1 MKMMFSQIQ
10 NIIKVFLLAGLLLVG
25 LQAAAWA
32 QQQTHTVRAGQ
43 TLFSI
48 AKQYDVSV
56 DQIRE
61 WNNLGDNELRV
72 GQTLIVGRSQPEDAI
87 SHTVQPQETLFSISK
102 KYRVSITELKRWNNL
117 ETNSL
122 KVGQELTV
130 YPPDEQSA
138 TADTAQ
144 SSLVVNTPTR
154 SNTYYTVKSGDTL
167 YEIARTHNMTLDE
180 LKTLN
185 GLTSNTIRV
194 GQRLTVREQSQAAP
208 SVAESSSESTPQGA
222 FVVHTVQQGSSLQS
236 LLNKFSMTE
245 AEFRALNPDVSSS
258 LQSGQQVTVLLPPSR
273 SYSNPYTVQSNLK
286 DLGQTLV
293 ASYDTSQV
301 GATTTSGELYNPS
314 QLTAAHSNI
323 ALGNVI
329 FVRNPR
335 TNKGIYV
342 RINDRFSGDGLK
354 LSDAA
359 LRSLDLMG
367 NSNTTV
373 NMYQDQ

>member
-1 MKMMFSQIQ
+1 MKMMFFRIQ

-32 QQQTHTVRAGQ
+32 QQQTHTVSAGQ

-167 YEIARTHNMTLDE
+167 YEIARAHNMTLDE

-194 GQRLTVREQSQAAP
+194 GQRLTVREQGQAAP

-222 FVVHTVQQGSSLQS
+222 FVVHTVKQGSSLQS

-293 ASYDTSQV
+293 VSYDTSQV

-323 ALGNVI
+323 TLGNVI

-359 LRSLDLMG
+359 MRSLDLMG